1 MRTMRSLTDYKNR
14 VRAERAVTDWLT
26 GDSVNWRSL
35 SRGNASR
42 EDAPPAA
49 TPHFGTALSL
59 NGSWAVPRHL
69 IHDLYFNL
77 PGPSALGQVTIPV
90 VTACKPSSA
99 RLMQLNRTFRLWAGR
114 LGHITDDKPTHR
126 Y

>member
-1 MRTMRSLTDYKNR
+1 MRSLTDYKNR

-59 NGSWAVPRHL
+59 NGSWVVPRHL
-69 IHDLYFNL
+69 IDDLYFNL
-77 PGPSALGQVTIPV
+77 PGPSAVQTGHNSSSDSLQVQFREINAVEPNLPALGRP
-90 VTACKPSSA
+90 
-99 RLMQLNRTFRLWAGR
+99 
-114 LGHITDDKPTHR
+114 LGSH